1 MSETFIII
9 IGLLILIM
17 QIFVILLIRRKS
29 ESGLAG
35 EIKEQKDK
43 IVAFESKLDLFPDLL
58 KSKIAESIQEQFTN
72 FTQRIMEQI
81 QVLVEKFGV
90 FKTDITKSLAE
101 TSQKTTTDLNNF
113 KELFQKSLSGDFE
126 KLTTNVEKKLDAI
139 NNKVQENLSEGFKKT
154 NETFNNVIERLTKI
168 DEAQKKID
176 SLSTNVVS
184 LQDILTDKKSRGIFG
199 EVQLNQVLY
208 AVFGEKND
216 KVYRTQYT
224 LSNGKTVDAIL
235 FAPEPT
241 GNIAID
247 SKFPLENYKRM
258 TDRLLSG
265 EERKQAGKMFKSDVK
280 RQIDDIADKYIIP
293 GETAAHAVMFLPA
306 EAIFAE
312 LNAYHSDL
320 IQYAQ
325 RRKVWIT
332 SPTTFVAVLSTL
344 QNVLNDIER
353 RKYADI
359 IQQEII
365 KLSEDFSRY
374 QSRWDKLSTH
384 IDTVQKDVKEIHT
397 STRKITSKFEKI
409 AKVDLEKE
417 GNLKKPLQ
425 STLVGKTDKE

>member
-1 MSETFIII
+1 MSEIVILI
-9 IGLLILIM
+9 VGLLILIV
-17 QIFVILLIRRKS
+17 QILIIIKISKRTDSR
-29 ESGLAG
+29 LAS

-43 IVAFESKLDLFPDLL
+43 IVAFESKLDLFPELL

-72 FTQRIMEQI
+72 FTQRIMAQI
-81 QVLVEKFGV
+81 QELVEKFGV
-90 FKTDITKSLAE
+90 FKTDITKYLAE
-101 TSQKTTTDLNNF
+101 SSLKTSTDLATF

-126 KLTTNVEKKLDAI
+126 KLTMNVEKKLDMI

-199 EVQLNQVLY
+199 EVQLNQILY

-216 KVYRTQYT
+216 KVYQTQYK
-224 LSNGKTVDAIL
+224 LSTGKMVDAML
-235 FAPEPT
+235 FAPAPT

-247 SKFPLENYKRM
+247 SKFSLENYKRM
-258 TDRLLSG
+258 TDKLLPND
-265 EERKQAGKMFKSDVK
+265 ERKQAEKMFKMDVK
-280 RQIDDIADKYIIP
+280 KQIDDIADKYIIP
-293 GETAAHAVMFLPA
+293 GETAAHAMMFLPA

-312 LNAYHSDL
+312 VNAYHSDL

-325 RRKVWIT
+325 RRNIWVT

-365 KLSEDFSRY
+365 KLAEDFSRY

-384 IDTVQKDVKEIHT
+384 IDTVQKDVKDIHT
-397 STRKITSKFEKI
+397 STRKISSKFEKI
-409 AKVDLEKE
+409 ARVDLEKE
-417 GNLKKPLQ
+417 GNLKKSLP
-425 STLVGKTDKE
+425 SKVIEEPDED

>member
-1 MSETFIII
+1 MSDLL
-9 IGLLILIM
+9 IGLCLLIVLAI
-17 QIFVILLIRRKS
+17 QVTILLKLRNQSNEQLVK
-29 ESGLAG
+29 
-35 EIKEQKDK
+35 EIDDQKDK
-43 IVAFESKLDLFPDLL
+43 IISFESKLELFPDLL
-58 KSKIAESIQEQFTN
+58 KEKIAKSIEEQFTK
-72 FTQRIMEQI
+72 FTHSIMDQMQKLI
-81 QVLVEKFGV
+81 EKFGN
-90 FKTDITKSLAE
+90 FKNELTKSMGDS
-101 TSQKTTTDLNNF
+101 SQKTTNDLNTF
-113 KELFQKSLSGDFE
+113 KEEFRKSLSADFE

-139 NNKVQENLSEGFKKT
+139 NNKVQENLNDGFKKT

-176 SLSTNVVS
+176 SLSSNVVS

-199 EVQLNQVLY
+199 EVQLNQILY

-216 KVYRTQYT
+216 KVYQTQYT
-224 LSNGKTVDAIL
+224 LSNGKTVDAML

-247 SKFPLENYKRM
+247 SKFPLENYKRL
-258 TDRLLSG
+258 TDRTLS
-265 EERKQAGKMFKSDVK
+265 EAERKNAEKMFKNDVK
-280 RQIDDIADKYIIP
+280 KQIDDIADKYIIK

-312 LNAYHSDL
+312 INAYHSDL

-325 RRKVWIT
+325 RRNIWIT

-374 QSRWDKLSTH
+374 RVRWDKLSSH
-384 IDTVQKDVKEIHT
+384 IDTVQKDVKDIHT

-417 GNLKKPLQ
+417 GNLKGPL
-425 STLVGKTDKE
+425 KTPLLKDTDGE

>member
-417 GNLKKPLQ
+417 GNLKKPLP
-425 STLVGKTDKE
+425 STLIGETDKE

>member
-1 MSETFIII
+1 MSEIVIGI
-9 IGLLILIM
+9 IGFLILLF
-17 QIFVILLIRRKS
+17 QVLIFIKIRKS
-29 ESGLAG
+29 TEKDLSI

-43 IVAFESKLDLFPDLL
+43 IVEFGSKLDLFPELL

-72 FTQRIMEQI
+72 FTQRIMAQI
-81 QVLVEKFGV
+81 QELVEKFGV
-90 FKTDITKSLAE
+90 FKTDITKSLSE
-101 TSQKTTTDLNNF
+101 SSQKTSSDLSTF

-154 NETFNNVIERLTKI
+154 NETFNNVIVRLTKI

-199 EVQLNQVLY
+199 EVQLNQILY

-216 KVYRTQYT
+216 KVYQTQYS
-224 LSNGKTVDAIL
+224 LSNGKIVDAML

-241 GNIAID
+241 GNISID
-247 SKFPLENYKRM
+247 SKFSLENYKRM
-258 TDRLLSG
+258 TDKLLPND
-265 EERKQAGKMFKSDVK
+265 ERKQAEKMFKNDVK
-280 RQIDDIADKYIIP
+280 KQIDDIADKYIIP

-312 LNAYHSDL
+312 INAYHSDL

-325 RRKVWIT
+325 KRKIWIT

-365 KLSEDFSRY
+365 KLSDDFNRY
-374 QSRWDKLSTH
+374 RSRWDKLSTH
-384 IDTVQKDVKEIHT
+384 IDTVQKDVKDIHT

-417 GNLKKPLQ
+417 GNLKQPLNK
-425 STLVGKTDKE
+425 TLIDEPAEE